1 MLCFCIKSVC
11 LVEGYTENTTKG
23 SESNEQRG
31 TVFIFA
37 ARSYLAAYVLK
48 KETTINR
55 KEHIIC
61 KFIPIVFQHQD
72 TEIYQLIGMTDLFTK
87 V

>member
-1 MLCFCIKSVC
+1 M
-11 LVEGYTENTTKG
+11 N
-23 SESNEQRG
+23 SEEQFSFLQQG
-31 TVFIFA
+31 HILPHM
-37 ARSYLAAYVLK
+37 YLK
-48 KETTINR
+48 KEIIINR

-87 V
+87 A